1 MLPDRSISKGQKL
14 VKNAKKIKCDI
25 LSQFQTMCK
34 NINSGKLPFSLMIRF
49 LFPSSLENDK
59 LFIGTSGLRVQLPVI
74 GKAVTNQSSKTGRG
88 NFHEIAPIIL
98 RKEKWG
104 TRRIVNNQN
113 FHFFV

>member
-1 MLPDRSISKGQKL
+1 
-14 VKNAKKIKCDI
+14 
-25 LSQFQTMCK
+25 
-34 NINSGKLPFSLMIRF
+34 MIRF

-104 TRRIVNNQN
+104 PRIIVNNQN
-113 FHFFV
+113 FHFFVSMELKNPNVSKFWQQFLKQIGAQFGRN